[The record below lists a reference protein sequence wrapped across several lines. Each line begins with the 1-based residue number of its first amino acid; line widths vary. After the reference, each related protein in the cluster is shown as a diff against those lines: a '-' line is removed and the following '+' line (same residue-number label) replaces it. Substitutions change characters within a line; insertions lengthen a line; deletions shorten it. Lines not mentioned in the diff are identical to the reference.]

1 MIKCRRFKV
10 RTHKSEWRVGAV
22 QNVVVTNSKI
32 GNLNQVVGCTPKESK
47 DDVEV
52 KKANKPDKGGRMKK
66 NTLAKI
72 ATAAALSSMLVG
84 DTAPRSYAFCH
95 LF

>member
-1 MIKCRRFKV
+1 MVKFQHLKV
-10 RTHKSEWRVGAV
+10 RTHRSEWRGGAV
-22 QNVVVTNSKI
+22 QNLVVTNSKI
-32 GNLNQVVGCTPKESK
+32 GNLNQVVGCTLKESK

-72 ATAAALSSMLVG
+72 ATAAALSSVLVTG
-84 DTAPRSYAFCH
+84 ATAPRSYAFCI
-95 LF
+95 